1 MNKPAEKSISVAVR
15 VCISVCLIYFIVSKM
30 GWYEI
35 LKNMR
40 LLDLRTFTLAVFVY
54 VLSIFIATLRWS
66 LFIPA
71 RIDIKRLFNIS
82 YIGAFFNICL
92 PGSVGGDVVRAYY
105 LSGILK
111 SDPVRGLAVERTT
124 PAEKSRVST
133 AGHKVIALGSVV
145 IDRYIA
151 LIALL
156 VIGIV
161 TTFLGSKYFSN
172 HPIRWLIPTLLGV
185 ILIVSTVLLKLRVGS
200 AFRVVSEMY
209 AYADEMALRKKE
221 MAKAFL
227 YAIAAQII
235 SIWSVYILSRG
246 LSMGI
251 SFISVLSF
259 IPVVAIISLI
269 PVTIS
274 GIGLREGAFVVL
286 FGLIGVSPEKAMT
299 LSVAWFLS
307 IIIGSLPGFVGYL
320 FYRKSPLETVGC
332 PT

>member
-1 MNKPAEKSISVAVR
+1 MNKSAEKLIWVVIK
-15 VCISVCLIYFIVSKM
+15 VCISGCLIYFIVSKVS
-30 GWYEI
+30 WHEI

-54 VLSIFIATLRWS
+54 VVSIFIATLRWR

-71 RIDIKRLFNIS
+71 EIDIKRLFNIS

-111 SDPVRGLAVERTT
+111 SDPVRGRAVERTT
-124 PAEKSRVST
+124 PAKKSRVST
-133 AGHKVIALGSVV
+133 AGHKVTALGSVV

-156 VIGIV
+156 AIGIV
-161 TTFLGSKYFSN
+161 TTFLGSKSFSN
-172 HPIRWLIPTLLGV
+172 HPVRWLIPALLGF
-185 ILIVSTVLLKLRVGS
+185 ILIVSAVLLKLRVGS
-200 AFRVVSEMY
+200 SFRVVSEMY
-209 AYADEMALRKKE
+209 TYADEMVLRKKE
-221 MAKAFL
+221 IAKAFL
-227 YAIAAQII
+227 YSIATQMVV
-235 SIWSVYILSRG
+235 IWSVYILSRG
-246 LSMGI
+246 LSMGVT
-251 SFISVLSF
+251 FVSVLSF
-259 IPVVAIISLI
+259 IPIVSIISLV

-320 FYRKSPLETVGC
+320 FYRKSPWETVGC